1 MERGINMERATGK
14 RKNWTL
20 KRVVGITV
28 IPIICLVVSLIMCA
42 SFGTVLFKDANSIS
56 TYIYGTVYL
65 TLIAFA
71 VSVNLHSGRFD
82 FSVGSMVTLTSTIV
96 IVLAC
101 NGWDNMG
108 VLLLIAVASGAVA
121 GLISGGLYLIL
132 RLPPMICSL
141 GVSLLYEAIAYV
153 IAGGSEQNNVIM
165 KNQATSNAMK
175 AFVGAGGKNP
185 VFLILILGT
194 SLLFMVVVFHYTEF
208 GYDYRALQSG
218 QKIAVNTGANEYLN
232 TIVCYVISGTMAGAA
247 GMLFGCQIQYTR
259 VSAYLNFGT
268 VDKMFVAFCPLFFSG
283 LVMRYC
289 NKQLAIV
296 ISVMGYEFLQLA
308 FGNMS
313 AVNTTFTSTIY
324 GIINSVV
331 LVLFLIYLNNENKV
345 VEIVTL
351 KKFRRKAEKS
361 VA

>member
-1 MERGINMERATGK
+1 MEKAAKK
-14 RKNWTL
+14 RKNWTV
-20 KRVVGITV
+20 KRVIGITA
-28 IPIICLVVSLIMCA
+28 IPIVCLIVSLIMCA
-42 SFGTVLFKDANSIS
+42 SFGTSLFKDANSLS
-56 TYIYGTVYL
+56 TYLYGTVYL

-101 NGWDNMG
+101 RGWDNMG
-108 VLLLIAVASGAVA
+108 LLLLIAVISGAVA
-121 GLISGGLYLIL
+121 GFVSGGLYLIL

-141 GVSLLYEAIAYV
+141 GVSLLYEAVAYIIAD
-153 IAGGSEQNNVIM
+153 GSEQNNVIM
-165 KNQATSNAMK
+165 KNQATSNVMK

-185 VFLILILGT
+185 VFLILILAT
-194 SLLFMVVVFHYTEF
+194 SLLFMIVVFHYTKF

-232 TIVCYVISGTMAGAA
+232 TMICYVISGVMSGAA

-259 VSAYLNFGT
+259 VSGYLNFGT
-268 VDKMFVAFCPLFFSG
+268 LDKMFVAFCPLFFSG

-289 NKQLAIV
+289 NKQVAIL
-296 ISVMGYEFLQLA
+296 ISVLGYEFLQLA

-324 GIINSVV
+324 GIINSVI

-345 VEIVTL
+345 IEIVTL
-351 KKFRRKAEKS
+351 KKFLGKEEKS
-361 VA
+361 AA

>member
-1 MERGINMERATGK
+1 MERGIDMEKATNK
-14 RKNWTL
+14 RKNWTV
-20 KRVVGITV
+20 KRVIGITV
-28 IPIICLVVSLIMCA
+28 IPIVCLVISLIMCA
-42 SFGTVLFKDANSIS
+42 SFGTTLFKDTNSLS

-71 VSVNLHSGRFD
+71 VSVNLHTGRFD
-82 FSVGSMVTLTSTIV
+82 FSVGSMITLTSTIV

-108 VLLLIAVASGAVA
+108 VLLLIALVSGAAA
-121 GLISGGLYLIL
+121 GFISGGLYLIL

-141 GVSLLYEAIAYV
+141 GVTLLYEALAYV

-165 KNQATSNAMK
+165 KNQATSNIMK

-185 VFLILILGT
+185 IFLILILAT
-194 SLLFMVVVFHYTEF
+194 AVIFMIVIFYYTKF

-232 TIVCYVISGTMAGAA
+232 TIICYVISGTMAGAA

-283 LVMRYC
+283 LVMKYC
-289 NKQLAIV
+289 NKQVAIL
-296 ISVMGYEFLQLA
+296 ISVLGYEFLQLA

-324 GIINSVV
+324 GIINSII

-345 VEIVTL
+345 IEIVTL
-351 KKFRRKAEKS
+351 KKFLKKEEKS
-361 VA
+361 AA

>member
-1 MERGINMERATGK
+1 MERGMRMEKTAQK

-20 KRVVGITV
+20 KRVIGITI
-28 IPIICLVVSLIMCA
+28 IPIICLIAALIMCA
-42 SFGTVLFKDANSIS
+42 SFGTTLFKDANSMS
-56 TYIYGTVYL
+56 TYLYGTAYL
-65 TLIAFA
+65 TLIAFS

-101 NGWDNMG
+101 SGWDNMG
-108 VLLLIAVASGAVA
+108 ILLLIAVGSGAVA
-121 GLISGGLYLIL
+121 GFVSGALYLIL

-165 KNQATSNAMK
+165 KNQATSGIMK
-175 AFVGAGGKNP
+175 AFVGAGGKSP
-185 VFLILILGT
+185 VYLLLILAT
-194 SLLFMVVVFHYTEF
+194 SVIFMIVVFHYTKF

-232 TIVCYVISGTMAGAA
+232 TIICYVISGAMAGAA

-268 VDKMFVAFCPLFFSG
+268 VEKMFTA
-283 LVMRYC
+283 
-289 NKQLAIV
+289 
-296 ISVMGYEFLQLA
+296 
-308 FGNMS
+308 
-313 AVNTTFTSTIY
+313 
-324 GIINSVV
+324 
-331 LVLFLIYLNNENKV
+331 
-345 VEIVTL
+345 
-351 KKFRRKAEKS
+351 
-361 VA
+361 

>member
-1 MERGINMERATGK
+1 MERGIDMEKATNQ
-14 RKNWTL
+14 RKNQTI
-20 KRVVGITV
+20 KRIVGIAA
-28 IPIICLVVSLIMCA
+28 IPAICLIVSLIMCA
-42 SFGTVLFKDANSIS
+42 SFGTVLFKDGNSMS
-56 TYIYGTVYL
+56 TYMYGTVYL

-71 VSVNLHSGRFD
+71 VSINLHSGRFD
-82 FSVGSMVTLTSTIV
+82 FSIGATVTLTSTIV

-101 NGWDNMG
+101 NGCDNMG
-108 VLLLIAVASGAVA
+108 LLLLIALVSGALA
-121 GLISGGLYLIL
+121 GLVSGGLYLLL

-165 KNQATSNAMK
+165 KNQAASGIMK
-175 AFVGAGGKNP
+175 AFVGAGGKSP
-185 VFLILILGT
+185 IYLILILVT
-194 SLLFMVVVFHYTEF
+194 SLAFMIVVFHYTKF

-232 TIVCYVISGTMAGAA
+232 TLICYVISGLMTGAA

-268 VDKMFVAFCPLFFSG
+268 VDKMFTAFCPLFFSG

-289 NKQLAIV
+289 NKQVAIL
-296 ISVMGYEFLQLA
+296 ISVLGYEFLQLA

-324 GIINSVV
+324 GIINSVI

-345 VEIVTL
+345 IEIVTL
-351 KKFRRKAEKS
+351 KKFLGKKQA
-361 VA
+361 A